1 MISSPGTQNE
11 TQNSRTVVES
21 FEREFALL
29 DSRIRELVQNIPEG
43 ALYSPITRLNSGG
56 MSIGELI
63 LRSAAAVEQTCGGL
77 TANLWDDPFEWTLPE
92 TLSTPALVS
101 GYLDE
106 VAQAR
111 DNLFARLKDDA
122 DLTKLIAAPG
132 GDTKPLG
139 ELLTETLVRG
149 AGYLERAVGILA
161 LSNLRNARAWNE
173 VRD

>member
-1 MISSPGTQNE
+1 MIISLRTQTKTRDSRNAVE
-11 TQNSRTVVES
+11 TL
-21 FEREFALL
+21 EREFALL
-29 DSRIRELVQNIPEG
+29 DSRIRELVQKIPEG
-43 ALYSPITRLNSGG
+43 ALYSPVSRLNAGG
-56 MSIGELI
+56 ISIGELI

-106 VAQAR
+106 VAQTR
-111 DNLFARLKDDA
+111 NNLFARLQDDA

-132 GDTKPLG
+132 ATKPLG
-139 ELLTETLVRG
+139 ELLTETLVRA

-161 LSNLRNARAWNE
+161 LSNLSNDSGPE
-173 VRD
+173 